1 MDPTT
6 LIGPSSP
13 LGYPA
18 PYWFIVA
25 LKVLGFTL
33 HMVPM
38 HLWYAGILLAMLLYW
53 RGGEGAR
60 RLSRRLM
67 EPMPIIIALGINFG
81 IVPLLFTQVAYYKT
95 FYPATILM
103 AWPWV
108 SIIALLALA
117 YSGVYI
123 FVAGLRSG
131 ETPLARWRQAVGWIT
146 AALFLLIGFFFSNA
160 FSLMTNVRAWPD
172 LWLHKSIGGAPLG
185 TALNTSDPTLWP
197 RWLMMLAL
205 ALTTTAAFIVV
216 DAEWFASRE
225 DAEYRA
231 VARRIAFG
239 TSTLGILGFAIT
251 GLWYVFGTWSED
263 IRAEML
269 GGSWRV
275 LMGLTAISP
284 GLPWLLIL
292 WQWRRGGTRER
303 AAATALAQF
312 LALALNATSRQ
323 IVQNAELRPFLDVT
337 AEPVQIQWS
346 PLILFLLLLVLGL
359 GIIAWML
366 RHLQWGGRTSESE

>member
-1 MDPTT
+1 
-6 LIGPSSP
+6 
-13 LGYPA
+13 
-18 PYWFIVA
+18 
-25 LKVLGFTL
+25 
-33 HMVPM
+33 
-38 HLWYAGILLAMLLYW
+38 
-53 RGGEGAR
+53 
-60 RLSRRLM
+60 M
-67 EPMPIIIALGINFG
+67 EPMPIVIALGINFG

-292 WQWRRGGTRER
+292 WQCRRGGTRER

-366 RHLQWGGRTSESE
+366 RHLQWTGRTSESE